1 MVWKPFKVEGK
12 DLKIFRGWQEAE
24 TYFCHTNLPNVFHLF
39 QWQETKNVHGDTFQA
54 TVFISGI
61 SIGYMVSLSI
71 GKMIGYLISLSYD
84 FTTTVQYH
92 SGGPLHFSMLFIL

>member
-12 DLKIFRGWQEAE
+12 DLKIFRAWQEAE
-24 TYFCHTNLPNVFHLF
+24 AYFCHTNLPNLFLF
-39 QWQETKNVHGDTFQA
+39 QWQETKNVHGDRFQA

-71 GKMIGYLISLSYD
+71 DKMIGYLISLSYN

-92 SGGPLHFSMLFIL
+92 RGGPLHFSMLFIL

>member
-12 DLKIFRGWQEAE
+12 DLKIFRAWQEAE
-24 TYFCHTNLPNVFHLF
+24 AYFCHTNLPNLFYLF
-39 QWQETKNVHGDTFQA
+39 QWKETKNVHGDTFQA

-61 SIGYMVSLSI
+61 SI

-92 SGGPLHFSMLFIL
+92 RGGPLRFSMLLIL

>member
-61 SIGYMVSLSI
+61 LI

-92 SGGPLHFSMLFIL
+92 RGGPLCFSMLLIL

>member
-1 MVWKPFKVEGK
+1 M
-12 DLKIFRGWQEAE
+12 KIFRGWQEAE
-24 TYFCHTNLPNVFHLF
+24 AYFCHTNLPNLFHLF

-71 GKMIGYLISLSYD
+71 DKMIGYLISLSYN

-92 SGGPLHFSMLFIL
+92 RVGPLRFSMLLIL

>member
-1 MVWKPFKVEGK
+1 M
-12 DLKIFRGWQEAE
+12 
-24 TYFCHTNLPNVFHLF
+24 
-39 QWQETKNVHGDTFQA
+39 HGDTFQA

-84 FTTTVQYH
+84 FTKLYNITVED
-92 SGGPLHFSMLFIL
+92 LFILACFLFCNEKSKH